1 MNSEVYD
8 YPQRIARYKRHI
20 ANLRNGELAIKLLD
34 HLTCLG
40 LSQAALS
47 NYASHLIAI
56 LRLINFDAAKATRT
70 DIERI
75 VAAINSNN
83 SWKEST
89 KHHKKVVL
97 RKLIQYAKYG
107 TCEKGT
113 QLPTEVSWLKL
124 KRNDKDSS
132 VTPEALITKN
142 EFEALVKA
150 ADNPRDRA
158 MLYVLFEG
166 ALRPGELLSMSIK
179 SVDYKNDYCLIT
191 VNGKTGLKRLP
202 LIIAYKPLLEWLR
215 NHPNASDPNAPLW
228 CSLAPNRKGQRL
240 CYRHFRLIIKRIA
253 RQSGLKKPIW
263 PYIFRHSTLTAMAK
277 VLTEPRLELFA
288 GWTHGSRMTRRYVHF
303 SARDLEDAI
312 LGLYGLR
319 PKDNTEVILQPIK
332 CERCGELNPP
342 GSLRCCRCGF
352 VLDKMLAQKLEEE
365 TRKELETLKKQ
376 IAELKAMVNSA
387 FVTQTSQQSSRA
399 PQVSAKDPRE
409 IS

>member
-1 MNSEVYD
+1 MNSEIYD
-8 YPQRIARYKRHI
+8 YQKRIERYKRQI
-20 ANLRNGELAIKLLD
+20 AKLRNGKLALKLID
-34 HLTCLG
+34 HLACLG
-40 LSQAALS
+40 ISQAALS
-47 NYASHLIAI
+47 NYASHLVAV
-56 LRLINFDAAKATRT
+56 LRLTDFDVAKATRS
-70 DIERI
+70 DIERV
-75 VAAINSNN
+75 VAAINSNS

-89 KHHKKVVL
+89 KYHKKVVL
-97 RKLIQYAKYG
+97 RKLIQYAKQG
-107 TCEKGT
+107 NCEKDT
-113 QLPTEVSWLKL
+113 PIPAEASWIKL
-124 KRNDKDSS
+124 RRSDKDSS
-132 VTPEALITKN
+132 VTPEALLTQAD
-142 EFEALVKA
+142 FEALVKA

-158 MLYVLFEG
+158 MVYVLFEG

-179 SVDYKNDYCLIT
+179 SVDFKNEYCLIA

-202 LIIAYKPLLEWLR
+202 LIISYKPLLEWLR
-215 NHPNASDPNAPLW
+215 NHPNAADPNAPLW

-253 RQSGLKKPIW
+253 RNAGLKKTVW
-263 PYIFRHSTLTAMAK
+263 PYIFRHSTLTALAK

-319 PKDNTEVILQPIK
+319 PKDNTEAILQPIK

-365 TRKELETLKKQ
+365 TKKELETLKKQ

-387 FVTQTSQQSSRA
+387 FATQTSQQSSRA
-399 PQVSAKDPRE
+399 PQVCAKDPRE
-409 IS
+409 TS